1 MLDGMRLEELQQ
13 QFEVPLYAFDFK
25 QLVAALESGV
35 EHQQALG
42 EAA

>member
-1 MLDGMRLEELQQ
+1 MRLEALQQ
-13 QFEVPLYAFDFK
+13 QFEVPLYAFDFT
-25 QLVAALESGV
+25 QFATALESGV